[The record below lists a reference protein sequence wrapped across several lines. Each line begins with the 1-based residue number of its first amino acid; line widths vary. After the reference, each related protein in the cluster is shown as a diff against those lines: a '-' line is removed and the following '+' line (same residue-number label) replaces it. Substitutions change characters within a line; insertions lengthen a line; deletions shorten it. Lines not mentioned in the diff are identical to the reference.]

1 MGSSLLNILTVW
13 MDESTRVYAGPGAF
27 LLNSLYFAV
36 TLAMTFFV
44 TLYLLMRVLEFSSKK
59 RDLAVALALLAA
71 AAAVYLVVLVL
82 NARTGWLFYFDDLGD
97 YRRGPLNKT
106 PHLAPVFQIAV
117 IAWCYL
123 RHRDTISRA
132 VANVAS
138 SVPALAI
145 VLIALQFLFPDLYLT
160 GTFAATV
167 NLVLYLN
174 FQSCKIEQDPLT
186 GLGSRS
192 SFVTELRHRLSK
204 GQGFQALLVSMRNF
218 SEINQVYGHGA
229 GDAVLLQVSQ
239 RLEGLVEGGFAY
251 RFGGDQFAALLSPLP
266 SAQRE
271 ARLHGIVSALRSPW
285 VATAMRC
292 GSAWRR
298 RSSPTTGRTGLRR
311 TSSTASSSRRRS
323 RARRASSSRAS
334 TRRRRPGT
342 TSARSSSA
350 ACIGRSRKTASRSDT
365 SRSIAPRAAASR
377 RPRPCFACAA
387 TTAGS
392 SRPRSSSHWSRRPV
406 SSTTSPGSSS
416 TGSATFCRRAAPRSC
431 ARSR

>member
-1 MGSSLLNILTVW
+1 MQSWMLVPEYLALLLNGILAANFYDRTQAPSRSRKLFWGCLATSMGSSLLNILTVW
-13 MDESTRVYAGPGAF
+13 MDESTRVYAGPGTF

-44 TLYLLMRVLEFSSKK
+44 TLYLLMRMLEFSSKK

-71 AAAVYLVVLVL
+71 AAAVHLVVLVL

-106 PHLAPVFQIAV
+106 PHLAPVFQTAV

-192 SFVTELRHRLSK
+192 SFVTELRHRLYK

-271 ARLHGIVSALRSPW
+271 ARLYGIVSALRSPW
-285 VATAMRC
+285 VVDGHEVRIRVATAELSYNGEDWAPEDVINRLEF
-292 GSAWRR
+292 SQAV
-298 RSSPTTGRTGLRR
+298 
-311 TSSTASSSRRRS
+311 
-323 RARRASSSRAS
+323 
-334 TRRRRPGT
+334 
-342 TSARSSSA
+342 ARSE
-350 ACIGRSRKTASRSDT
+350 GLELSRFDAE
-365 SRSIAPRAAASR
+365 
-377 RPRPCFACAA
+377 AA
-387 TTAGS
+387 TRYDKREKLERGL
-392 SRPRSSSHWSRRPV
+392 H
-406 SSTTSPGSSS
+406 
-416 TGSATFCRRAAPRSC
+416 RALEEDRFEV
-431 ARSR
+431 